1 MKSWNFSCVMM
12 KTFFFRYF
20 NGANI
25 QVAMLVCIVFLIPM
39 LDFGYQ
45 PIAYKISFTMLMLI
59 SAFLLQVKRKMML
72 TLIVIALIILEW
84 LATEFS
90 KPFILQLSQTTKGI
104 YFIFIVFSLI
114 RQTAMAARVTERV
127 IADAISG
134 YLLLGMVF
142 SIGTVMI
149 AHQYPGAFSFTLDSN
164 VHYLN
169 TMNDYIYFAFTTFTT
184 TGYGDMLP
192 LHPVA
197 KSFSIFTAASGQL
210 YIATIISLLVGKY
223 ASAASRKD

>member
-1 MKSWNFSCVMM
+1 
-12 KTFFFRYF
+12 
-20 NGANI
+20 
-25 QVAMLVCIVFLIPM
+25 
-39 LDFGYQ
+39 
-45 PIAYKISFTMLMLI
+45 
-59 SAFLLQVKRKMML
+59 ML

-149 AHQYPGAFSFTLDSN
+149 AHQYPGHL
-164 VHYLN
+164 VLRWIV
-169 TMNDYIYFAFTTFTT
+169 MC
-184 TGYGDMLP
+184 
-192 LHPVA
+192 
-197 KSFSIFTAASGQL
+197 
-210 YIATIISLLVGKY
+210 TILI
-223 ASAASRKD
+223 R